1 EGTRQERE
9 EARLAKLLEGRV
21 PGKPESCITA
31 LSDSRLQFY
40 DRTAV
45 VYDAGDTI
53 WVSRPT
59 DPRSL
64 ATRDVVVIGRTGS
77 QLCKQDII
85 RTVDRTSG
93 ITTGVVFLEDFVPY
107 RRPCSS
113 AGLRVGPR
121 GEQDRAIGGG
131 EQPERARPQRT
142 GPREPGCVADP

>member
-1 EGTRQERE
+1 MRTSFARRTLCTALAFAAALAGCAHTEGTRQERE

-31 LSDSRLQFY
+31 LSDNRLQFY

-64 ATRDVVVIGRTGS
+64 DTRDVVVIRRTGS

-93 ITTGVVFLEDFVPY
+93 ITTGVVFLENFVPY
-107 RRPCSS
+107 RRP
-113 AGLRVGPR
+113 
-121 GEQDRAIGGG
+121 
-131 EQPERARPQRT
+131 
-142 GPREPGCVADP
+142 

>member
-1 EGTRQERE
+1 MRTSSASRTLCAVLALAAALAGCAHTEGTRQQRE

-21 PGKPESCITA
+21 AGEPESCITA
-31 LSDSRLQFY
+31 FNDNRLHFY
-40 DRTAV
+40 DQTAV
-45 VYDAGDTI
+45 VYEAGDTV

-64 ATRDVVVIGRTGS
+64 DTRDIVVIRRTGS

-107 RRPCSS
+107 RRP
-113 AGLRVGPR
+113 
-121 GEQDRAIGGG
+121 
-131 EQPERARPQRT
+131 
-142 GPREPGCVADP
+142 